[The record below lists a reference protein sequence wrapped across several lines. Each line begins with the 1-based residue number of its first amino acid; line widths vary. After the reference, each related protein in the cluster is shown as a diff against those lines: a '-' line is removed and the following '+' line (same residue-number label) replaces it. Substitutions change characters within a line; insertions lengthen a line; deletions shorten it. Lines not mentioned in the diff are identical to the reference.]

1 MNQCPYCGSPT
12 RMSPAD
18 VVQRRGCSVACQQA
32 FLHAQTGSSSVQ
44 VCPLPRKPPPVIR
57 PEPAMRQPDRPA
69 SAVAD
74 PTPETTRV
82 SALAIALGS
91 VGLLLVLMTGLVTI
105 FVMGR
110 KTFAPTPPVAETVP
124 VQSPVSSNPTTV
136 AEAPPVAAVP
146 VPATTAA
153 PAVTP
158 PAATPAA
165 AATVSVPPPVKA
177 FTVFE
182 SLDLEHPGGG
192 LKLPAQAL
200 TKLPFRDLA
209 TLHLKSP
216 DDLTVELLGGDVV
229 FKEGYRLELAPPRKT
244 SDGDREFPVRLA
256 LTSAGASAA
265 ALFRL
270 KGNSLQFQWN
280 NLASERAGNLRY
292 CRLRLQ
298 AGDETRV
305 CSLSDP
311 VVLPAS
317 GLDLSVKESS
327 LTLPVPGTH
336 YLDESRLSFSVQI
349 VNLASP
355 GEVLPEENVPA
366 SGLKQ
371 TLVLVKSAE
380 PMGMNGLELDLKLE
394 QSVGQFKLSLKP
406 FSHRAERTKAG
417 TEEIVRTETWSA
429 RLKSIRDTNTR
440 GLDELKGK
448 QVRLERKR
456 REYQKDETAG
466 QAQLTQLRTQQ
477 GTVNAAAATQ
487 RIALI
492 ESQLEAAAGAL
503 VKEQEAIDQE
513 VAYFEAG
520 KAWCEKMALDF
531 EALQG
536 REIQISVYLSNGKDA
551 ADKICLLMT
560 AMSKAP
566 AKP

>member
-12 RMSPAD
+12 RMSAAD
-18 VVQRRGCSVACQQA
+18 VVQRRGCGAACQQA

-44 VCPLPRKPPPVIR
+44 VCPLPRKPPPLIR
-57 PEPAMRQPDRPA
+57 PEQAIRQPDRN
-69 SAVAD
+69 
-74 PTPETTRV
+74 TPEDSDHTPEATRL
-82 SALAIALGS
+82 SALSIALGS
-91 VGLLLVLMTGLVTI
+91 VGLLLFLMTGLVI
-105 FVMGR
+105 VFVMGR

-124 VQSPVSSNPTTV
+124 VKLPVPAKATTV
-136 AEAPPVAAVP
+136 AEAPSVPAAP
-146 VPATTAA
+146 VPAATAA

-158 PAATPAA
+158 PQATPAA
-165 AATVSVPPPVKA
+165 AVAVSGSPPPKE

-192 LKLPAQAL
+192 LTLPAQAL
-200 TKLPFRDLA
+200 TTLPFRDLA

-229 FKEGYRLELAPPRKT
+229 FKEGYHLELAPPRKT

-256 LTSAGASAA
+256 LASAGASAA

-270 KGNSLQFQWN
+270 KANSLQFQWN

-292 CRLRLQ
+292 CRLRLHS
-298 AGDETRV
+298 GDETRV
-305 CSLSDP
+305 CSLSAP
-311 VVLPAS
+311 VVLPAPA
-317 GLDLSVKESS
+317 LDLSVKESS
-327 LTLPVPGTH
+327 ITLPLPGAH

-349 VNLASP
+349 VNPASP
-355 GEVLPEENVPA
+355 DEILPEENVPA
-366 SGLKQ
+366 GLKQ
-371 TLVLVKSAE
+371 TLVLVKSPE

-394 QSVGQFKLSLKP
+394 QSVGQFKVSLKP
-406 FSHRAERTKAG
+406 FSYRADRTKAG
-417 TEEIVRTETWSA
+417 TEEVVRAETWSA

-448 QVRLERKR
+448 QARLERKR
-456 REYQKDETAG
+456 REYQKDETAS

-477 GTVNAAAATQ
+477 STVSAAAATQ

-492 ESQLEAAAGAL
+492 ESQLEAAAGVL
-503 VKEQEAIDQE
+503 VKEQEAIDQDT
-513 VAYFEAG
+513 AYFEAG
-520 KAWCEKMALDF
+520 KAWCEKMSQDF

-536 REIQISVYLSNGKDA
+536 REVQISVYLSIGKEP
-551 ADKICLLMT
+551 ADKICLLT
-560 AMSKAP
+560 TGPAKVP